1 MTEITAFCFV
11 LLALTVFVA
20 SPLYRTREGT
30 HAALPA
36 TEDPTQQRLDEALVE
51 LEVDRASGLLDE
63 EGYRAEKSAL
73 SDLHP
78 SRDDPGVD

>member
-20 SPLYRTREGT
+20 APLYAKRDGVRTSPPT
-30 HAALPA
+30 TDDHA
-36 TEDPTQQRLDEALVE
+36 EKRRDEALAE

-63 EGYRAEKSAL
+63 DGYRAERAAL
-73 SDLHP
+73 GDVCP
-78 SRDDPGVD
+78 PRGDPAVD